1 MAAARRHEG
10 GGGGGGAKKQK
21 KKSGGGGSSDSDDS
35 DDDDATDD
43 DKIICL
49 LHMKALLR
57 FFAFKFPMRKKTAA
71 EIAEF
76 SGTAPAVARRILAE
90 FADVKG
96 AGTED
101 VSFSRTR
108 EQKDRLLMFV
118 LAHALFVHN
127 CCVRHGVGAAIA
139 GELKLTAQ
147 KLGRYLKELG
157 CRVERVKAEDMKQ
170 EHGAGGGSQPGKPK
184 GKSVA
189 AYDARLLCPLTFPTN
204 TRGN

>member
-1 MAAARRHEG
+1 MRLLRNLVLLVALFSVVGCTSR
-10 GGGGGGAKKQK
+10 
-21 KKSGGGGSSDSDDS
+21 GGSGRGGS